1 MCRTQLLSLSRMLPS
16 SEAIVSPEISVVW
29 GRVTL
34 GYEQLHVFDQNHT
47 ISDLPM
53 TGIAVASR
61 RSYRDRTGRAHRDV
75 PDERLACRRIIEPS
89 LLGALWGL
97 VDDHVVPD
105 FEDRFDI
112 GVWPQDT
119 VQFQMGS
126 MERTMS
132 ARCCVYG
139 GSNRGN
145 EIITSSLRLRQ
156 CTE

>member
-1 MCRTQLLSLSRMLPS
+1 MLLS
-16 SEAIVSPEISVVW
+16 SEAIVSSEISLVW

-34 GYEQLHVFDQNHT
+34 GYEQIHVFDQNHT
-47 ISDLPM
+47 ISDMPM

-61 RSYRDRTGRAHRDV
+61 RSYHDGTGRARRDV
-75 PDERLACRRIIEPS
+75 PDEWLVCRRIIEPP

-105 FEDRFDI
+105 LEDRFDI

-132 ARCCVYG
+132 ARYCVYG
-139 GSNRGN
+139 GSNCGN
-145 EIITSSLRLRQ
+145 EIITSSLRFRQ
-156 CTE
+156 STV